1 MSYGVDVTNI
11 FELLPDEDG
20 EKVVQKAKPEKKEE
34 KKVSG
39 QQAPKKNEAKA
50 PQGTRAP
57 PQTSPNSEKKD
68 KIEPVKE
75 ERREKRERRDK
86 AGNEK
91 NERSERNDR
100 NERKTPRP
108 PRTEG
113 STPREGGGGGNQ
125 GGQQESGAERRGKRV
140 YDRHSGT
147 GRGKEVKKGGAG
159 KANWGVPVDEPDEKP
174 VIPETVIGWGTEE
187 TVPTEGGADVQS
199 VVNAEPKVEEKASPF
214 EDEDKTITLDEF
226 RKQKE
231 SKTPQVVL
239 PSVRLA
245 GEGED
250 PSAWKDFTVY
260 QRAGPDSQPIKQAKK
275 TAKKADSQKQ
285 LRVDEVFKV
294 QEENRQP
301 RRSPRGERKGGNN
314 NKNFGGAKGKRQNNK
329 PDAPSFDDKSFPA
342 LVA

>member
-113 STPREGGGGGNQ
+113 STPREGGGGNQ